1 MTLHKSK
8 GLEFDIVFHLDLYEW
23 ILPKKEIQDHQSFFS
38 DIVQDINLHYVG
50 ITRAKK
56 CCVLCHSTKR
66 TNYKQEQKNGNP
78 SEFLQL
84 KALQSKRIPS
94 PF

>member
-1 MTLHKSK
+1 MTL
-8 GLEFDIVFHLDLYEW
+8 DRR
-23 ILPKKEIQDHQSFFS
+23 SFYS
-38 DIVQDINLHYVG
+38 DITQDINLHYVG

-56 CCVLCHSTKR
+56 CCVLCHSSER

-78 SEFLQL
+78 SEFLQFD
-84 KALQSKRIPS
+84 ALQSKRNSS